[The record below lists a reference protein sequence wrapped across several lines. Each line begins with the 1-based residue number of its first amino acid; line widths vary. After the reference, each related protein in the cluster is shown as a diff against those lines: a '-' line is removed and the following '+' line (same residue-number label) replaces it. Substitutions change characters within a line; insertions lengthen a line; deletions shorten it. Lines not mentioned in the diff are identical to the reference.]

1 MRSKLSRFK
10 DNEER
15 KNIIQPGKP
24 ICDTIK
30 GKWQQFFE
38 NDHPIVFELGCG
50 RGEYTVGLARRFP
63 DTNYVGVDVKG
74 ARIWKGS
81 SAAIEEGL
89 DNVAFLR
96 IRILEIE
103 KYVEENE
110 LNEIW
115 ITFPDPRPKKRDIK
129 RRLTSERF
137 MDIYKK
143 LLKPEG
149 IVHFKTDNAALFD
162 FTLELLK
169 ARNDVINLEST
180 FDYHSSKFKEELP
193 DIVTKYEAKFM
204 SEGEEIK
211 YLRFNFAKE

>member
-63 DTNYVGVDVKG
+63 ERNYVGVDVKG

-81 SAAIEEGL
+81 SVALEEGL

-143 LLKPEG
+143 LLKAEG
-149 IVHFKTDNAALFD
+149 IVHFKTDNTALFD

-169 ARNDVINLEST
+169 AREDVINLEST
-180 FDYHSSKFKEELP
+180 YDYHSSKFVEELP

-204 SEGEEIK
+204 SEGEKIK
-211 YLRFNFAKE
+211 YLRFRFAD

>member
-1 MRSKLSRFK
+1 MRSKLNRFK

-15 KNIIQPGKP
+15 RNIVQPGKP
-24 ICDTIK
+24 IFDTIK
-30 GKWQQFFE
+30 GNWHQFFG
-38 NDHPIVFELGCG
+38 NDLPIVFELGCG

-63 DTNYVGVDVKG
+63 KRNYVGVDVKG

-81 SAAIEEGL
+81 SVAIEEGL
-89 DNVAFLR
+89 LNVAFLR

-110 LNEIW
+110 LDEIW

-143 LLKPEG
+143 LLKKGG
-149 IVHFKTDNAALFD
+149 IVHFKTDDEALFA
-162 FTLELLK
+162 FTRALLEDRK
-169 ARNDVINLEST
+169 DIINLEYT
-180 FDYHSSKFKEELP
+180 YDYHASKFKEELP
-193 DIVTKYEAKFM
+193 DIVTKYEEQFM
-204 SEGEEIK
+204 REGVKIK
-211 YLRFNFAKE
+211 YLRFNFSD

>member
-24 ICDTIK
+24 VCDTIK
-30 GKWQQFFE
+30 GNWQEFFE
-38 NDHPIVFELGCG
+38 NDHPIIFELGCG

-63 DTNYVGVDVKG
+63 ERNYVGVDVKG

-81 SAAIEEGL
+81 SVAIEEGL

-137 MDIYKK
+137 IDIYKK

-149 IVHFKTDNAALFD
+149 IVHFKTDNTALFD

-169 ARNDVINLEST
+169 AREDVIHLEST
-180 FDYHSSKFKEELP
+180 YDYHSSKFKEELP
-193 DIVTKYEAKFM
+193 NIVTKYEAKFM
-204 SEGEEIK
+204 SEGEKIK
-211 YLRFNFAKE
+211 YLRCNFAD

>member
-15 KNIIQPGKP
+15 RNVIQPGKP
-24 ICDTIK
+24 VFENIR
-30 GKWQQFFE
+30 GKWQDFFGNE
-38 NDHPIVFELGCG
+38 HPIVFELGCG
-50 RGEYTVGLARRFP
+50 RGEYTIGLARRFP
-63 DTNYVGVDVKG
+63 DINYVGVDVKG

-81 SAAIEEGL
+81 SIAEEENL

-103 KYVEENE
+103 KYVQENE
-110 LNEIW
+110 LSEIW

-143 LLKPEG
+143 LLKPNG
-149 IVHFKTDNAALFD
+149 IVHFKTDDEPLFD

-169 ARNDVINLEST
+169 HRQDIDKLEYT
-180 FDYHSSKFKEELP
+180 KDYHASKYSEELP
-193 DIVTKYEAKFM
+193 DIVTKYEHQFM
-204 SEGEEIK
+204 QEGIKIK
-211 YLRFNFAKE
+211 YLRFSFSS